1 MFDARSSTQKGL
13 GLGFGLGVTGLVAAL
28 FFGALYAPSL
38 TGPGKSVV
46 EAEASASTPSD
57 SVLDSAFSDE
67 ATRTYI
73 RKLRRT
79 FPSAAADLETSIR
92 RALRRDA
99 DEVELGLIV
108 LQAGVKEIA
117 GSVDRLARADVR
129 YFDSIVDLS
138 QAQLDALQR
147 SGAPYC
153 MGNDLMMFAG
163 LSEQQLY
170 RAIFDR
176 VGHGAGLYEYALGV
190 NGILLNAIQDARTS
204 PKSYG
209 PLTHDDQQSLQALG
223 LALVTHPQ
231 IVMLLTTE
239 GKTRS
244 EMDSVLA
251 DTNFCSLTT
260 DILDKVEA
268 LPAETR
274 GRLWAEALYQVSSG
288 RWRYTLYRYTGY

>member
-38 TGPGKSVV
+38 TGAGKSLV
-46 EAEASASTPSD
+46 ESEATANTPSD
-57 SVLDSAFSDE
+57 SVLNTVFHDE

-79 FPSAAADLETSIR
+79 FPSAAADLETSVR
-92 RALRRDA
+92 RALRREA

-108 LQAGVKEIA
+108 LQAGAKDIA
-117 GSVDRLARADVR
+117 DSIDRLARADVR
-129 YFDSIVDLS
+129 YFDSIVELS
-138 QAQLDALQR
+138 QEQLSALQR

-176 VGHGAGLYEYALGV
+176 VGHGAGLYDYALGV
-190 NGILLNAIQDARTS
+190 NGILLDAIQDARTS
-204 PKSYG
+204 PRSYG
-209 PLTHDDQQSLQALG
+209 RLTYYDQQSLQALG
-223 LALVTHPQ
+223 LALMTHPQ

-251 DTNFCSLTT
+251 DTDFCSLAS
-260 DILDKVEA
+260 DVLDKVEA

-274 GRLWAEALYQVSSG
+274 GRLWAESLYQVSSG